1 MQGKEYLFLQFLLQ
15 VLSLV
20 ALKFRHFI
28 HFLVNF
34 CIYCKGRVQFLSFGY
49 PVVLAPFVE
58 KSILSFL
65 WIGYFGPLNLHMN
78 HRIVFIV
85 QLLSAISGLKAPLPF
100 TISWSL
106 LKLVSI
112 KSVMPSNH
120 LILCHPLLLL
130 PSIFPSIRVF
140 SNESALCIMWPKYW
154 SFSFSSLSSEYSGLL
169 YFRIDWFDCLAVQ
182 ESLKSLFQNH
192 NSKEKVLW
200 CIAFFMVQLSHLY
213 VATGKTV
220 ALIVRT
226 FVGKAMVL
234 LLTTQ
239 CLS

>member
-1 MQGKEYLFLQFLLQ
+1 M
-15 VLSLV
+15 
-20 ALKFRHFI
+20 
-28 HFLVNF
+28 
-34 CIYCKGRVQFLSFGY
+34 
-49 PVVLAPFVE
+49 
-58 KSILSFL
+58 
-65 WIGYFGPLNLHMN
+65 GYFGPLNFHMN

-100 TISWSL
+100 TISRSL

-120 LILCHPLLLL
+120 LILCHPLLL

-140 SNESALCIMWPKYW
+140 SSESALCIVWANYW

-169 YFRIDWFDCLAVQ
+169 SFRIDWCDCLAVQ
-182 ESLKSLFQNH
+182 ESLKSLFQHH
-192 NSKEKVLW
+192 NSKEKILR

-234 LLTTQ
+234 LLTMLY
-239 CLS
+239 LS

>member
-1 MQGKEYLFLQFLLQ
+1 MTSWTAACQAS
-15 VLSLV
+15 LS
-20 ALKFRHFI
+20 
-28 HFLVNF
+28 
-34 CIYCKGRVQFLSFGY
+34 S
-49 PVVLAPFVE
+49 
-58 KSILSFL
+58 
-65 WIGYFGPLNLHMN
+65 
-78 HRIVFIV
+78 
-85 QLLSAISGLKAPLPF
+85 
-100 TISWSL
+100 TISQNL
-106 LKLVSI
+106 LKLMSTESI
-112 KSVMPSNH
+112 MPSNY
-120 LILCHPLLLL
+120 LILCRPLLLQ

-182 ESLKSLFQNH
+182 ESLKSLFQHH